1 MRFEAIQFF
10 GNVNSLCQ
18 QNQLLLQTVVFQL
31 HLSIFQLR
39 DQTLTLPLQD
49 FRHMGADFD
58 HFGGD
63 AFQTL
68 LDQCFQRLT
77 FGFACD
83 DKVVQRTIQRR
94 ENFSGNRVEILLLG
108 CHYPRPAENIN
119 RVDFPFVT
127 LHFYPVRGSYQ
138 LFSQFFVE
146 DQLTLCANIWFIAQG
161 TFHFTA
167 RQARTNTLA
176 NDRFKATE
184 LLRQTKVSFQIT
196 LVYRAHFPGC
206 APPFTLDFTPG
217 VGGHTAD
224 HRRSCL

>member
-68 LDQCFQRLT
+68 LDQCFQCLT
-77 FGFACD
+77 FGFARD
-83 DKVVQRTIQRR
+83 NKVVQRTIQRR
-94 ENFSGNRVEILLLG
+94 ENFSGNGVKILLLG
-108 CHYPRPAENIN
+108 CHHARPA
-119 RVDFPFVT
+119 
-127 LHFYPVRGSYQ
+127 
-138 LFSQFFVE
+138 
-146 DQLTLCANIWFIAQG
+146 
-161 TFHFTA
+161 
-167 RQARTNTLA
+167 
-176 NDRFKATE
+176 
-184 LLRQTKVSFQIT
+184 
-196 LVYRAHFPGC
+196 
-206 APPFTLDFTPG
+206 
-217 VGGHTAD
+217 
-224 HRRSCL
+224 